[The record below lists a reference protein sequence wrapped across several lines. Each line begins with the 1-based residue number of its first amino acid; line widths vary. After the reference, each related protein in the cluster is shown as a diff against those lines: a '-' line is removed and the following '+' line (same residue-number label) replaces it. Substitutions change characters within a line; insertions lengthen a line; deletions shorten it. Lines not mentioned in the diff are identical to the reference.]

1 MLNKKGIKNINET
14 GIPIK
19 ILFAKT
25 KVFSKL
31 RCSPYDIATEIKLMI
46 GREIKNPAKEGFFK
60 ESQLA
65 NEMRRPEKIT
75 FKINSPIFKKLISQR
90 NF

>member
-25 KVFSKL
+25 KVFSKF

-75 FKINSPIFKKLISQR
+75 FKITF
-90 NF
+90 